1 MEVLIERR
9 PEEPVQVVIRCREE
23 NAQILRLKA
32 YIEAF
37 SPRLQGKLKDKTVF
51 VEYGDILYFDS
62 VDNRTY
68 LYTADAVLE
77 IRYRL
82 YELEEMLPAEDFF
95 RVSKSQLLNVNQIR
109 TLAPGLNRAMLA
121 TMRNGEQVYISRKYA
136 AQLRKVL
143 SI

>member
-1 MEVLIERR
+1 
-9 PEEPVQVVIRCREE
+9 
-23 NAQILRLKA
+23 
-32 YIEAF
+32 
-37 SPRLQGKLKDKTVF
+37 
-51 VEYGDILYFDS
+51 
-62 VDNRTY
+62 
-68 LYTADAVLE
+68 
-77 IRYRL
+77 
-82 YELEEMLPAEDFF
+82 MLPAEDFF